1 MLFRVNIDLER
12 ATLKL
17 RRISNRSCDRLLP
30 SLTSGLIQ
38 LIKM

>member
-17 RRISNRSCDRLLP
+17 RRISNRSLLP
-30 SLTSGLIQ
+30 SLTNGLIQ